1 VTTERLRV
9 AANVNAAKPLHGS
22 LPKIQSG
29 TIVPESF
36 IRGIGTVLRMKSQRE
51 VLKQIIGECDSMLFH
66 TRPNLPYRGLSRETL
81 VAGVEIIRS
90 LAKKGITKRKAKRN
104 AT

>member
-1 VTTERLRV
+1 M
-9 AANVNAAKPLHGS
+9 GF

-36 IRGIGTVLRMKSQRE
+36 LRRIGTVLRMKRQRD
-51 VLKQIIGECDSMLFH
+51 VLSQIIGECDSMLFH
-66 TRPNLPYRGLSRETL
+66 TRPNLPYRGLSKETL
-81 VAGVEIIRS
+81 VAGVKIVRS
-90 LAKKGITKRKAKRN
+90 LAKKGMGTKRKAKPN

>member
-1 VTTERLRV
+1 
-9 AANVNAAKPLHGS
+9 
-22 LPKIQSG
+22 
-29 TIVPESF
+29 
-36 IRGIGTVLRMKSQRE
+36 MKSQRE

-90 LAKKGITKRKAKRN
+90 LAKKGIAKRKAKPN